1 MELLVTLLR
10 GIPAALLTG
19 FFSVLIVLVS
29 VTLGCKVADPLV
41 FSWCN
46 WVLRCAG
53 LRTRAVGLEH
63 VPSTGFVLAANHQSN
78 LDPMVL
84 FRYIHQHMRYVAK
97 WEIRKVP
104 LLGQAV
110 AWGGNICVRRDGKS
124 DQGAIEEAARRI
136 HQGTNVVFFAEGTRS
151 LDGKLQPFK
160 KGAARVAIAAQV
172 PILPVALAGVRDAWP
187 RGKLRIKKAKATL
200 VVGKPIPTEGLTMA
214 DAESLTARV
223 QAAVALLLAEG
234 EALLEQWKQKGAGK
248 KGEATLGVD
257 AVLEMDKSEERC
269 ANSIGQQ

>member
-1 MELLVTLLR
+1 MGLLVTLLR

-19 FFSVLIVLVS
+19 FFSSLIILVS
-29 VTLGCKVADPLV
+29 VTLGCKAADPLV
-41 FSWCN
+41 FSWSN

-53 LRTRAVGLEH
+53 LRTRAAGLEN

-84 FRYIHQHMRYVAK
+84 FRYIRQHMRYVAK

-104 LLGQAV
+104 ILGQAI

-136 HQGTNVVFFAEGTRS
+136 HQGTNVAFFAEGTRS
-151 LDGKLQPFK
+151 FDGRLAPFK

-172 PILPVALAGVRDAWP
+172 PIVPVALAGVRDAWP
-187 RGKLRIKKAKATL
+187 RGKLRIKRAKATL
-200 VVGKPIPTEGLTMA
+200 VVGKPISTEGLCLD
-214 DAESLTARV
+214 DAAQLTERV
-223 QAAVALLLAEG
+223 QAAVMQLLEEG
-234 EALLEQWKQKGAGK
+234 EALLEKWKSRGK
-248 KGEATLGVD
+248 
-257 AVLEMDKSEERC
+257 
-269 ANSIGQQ
+269 